1 MLIAEI
7 FRVFSTYYHVICSD
21 SVSSFTNYIPFFNFY
36 FYLFAVART
45 INTVLNKCSESRHPC
60 LAAVLRGNAFSFSS
74 LRMMLDL
81 ILSYMLC
88 MLLIYLFLVL
98 LHKHAGS
105 QFPDQGS
112 SLSPMQ
118 WNRGF
123 STTGPPGKFMS
134 FIVLK
139 VCCLLSTSFL

>member
-1 MLIAEI
+1 M
-7 FRVFSTYYHVICSD
+7 
-21 SVSSFTNYIPFFNFY
+21 
-36 FYLFAVART
+36 ART

-74 LRMMLDL
+74 LRMMLAL

-105 QFPDQGS
+105 LFPDQGS

-118 WNRGF
+118 WNSGF
-123 STTGPPGKFMS
+123 STTGLPGKFMS
-134 FIVLK
+134 FIVLN
-139 VCCLLSTSFL
+139 VCCLCINLVLIRNQILLNFPNAFTRDMKISI